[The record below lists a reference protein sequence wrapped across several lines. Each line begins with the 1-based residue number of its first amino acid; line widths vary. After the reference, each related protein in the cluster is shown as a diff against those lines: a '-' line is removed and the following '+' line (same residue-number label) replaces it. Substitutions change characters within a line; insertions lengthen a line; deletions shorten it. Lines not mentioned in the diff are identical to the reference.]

1 MTPTRHSRQAALSRL
16 VPKVKVWLEHGGEYA
31 FGLGIAEILQAVE
44 RTGSIKQAAA
54 DLGKSYRH
62 VWSRIKEAEEA
73 FGRPLVE
80 SHVGGSGTRR
90 TSLTPVARRMVAR
103 FMALRGRMFQLVQ
116 EEFACLFGETDAKPE
131 P

>member
-1 MTPTRHSRQAALSRL
+1 MQPRTPSVRPVAPRL
-16 VPKVKVWLEHGGEYA
+16 APKVKVWLEQGDRYA

-44 RTGSIKQAAA
+44 RTGSIKHAAA

-62 VWSRIKEAEEA
+62 VWGRIKQAEEA

-80 SHVGGSGTRR
+80 SHVGGSGPQR
-90 TSLTPVARRMVAR
+90 TSLTPVARRMVAC
-103 FMALRGRMFQLVQ
+103 FLDLRGRMLQLV
-116 EEFACLFGETDAKPE
+116 ELEFGRLFGPAAEDPE